1 MIRKKNYLYRRK
13 GCIENFCKKLKELG
27 TEINNYE
34 KKRMTPLTDEEI
46 KFYERQKVCCICTE
60 GFCTKK
66 MIKINLTETK
76 LEIIVITQENLEEQR
91 IVIAI

>member
-1 MIRKKNYLYRRK
+1 MA
-13 GCIENFCKKLKELG
+13 
-27 TEINNYE
+27 
-34 KKRMTPLTDEEI
+34 PLTDEEI
-46 KFYERQKVCCICTE
+46 KFYERQKVCCVCLE

-76 LEIIVITQENLEEQR
+76 LEIIVITQENLGEQR